1 VEPSVAASGEAVVPP
16 KYRKVVIGVI
26 GAVVVIALVIVGI
39 LVFNMESAALS
50 AGSGTATI
58 TWIRAPD
65 NGNSSSNPPQPFTG
79 TIGGHAVSGVATF
92 SGAATITEPI
102 ENGSGSEIVSGRS
115 GIATIPYFHYRGTLA
130 GKAFDLGLS
139 FGIPKSGGAGLQL
152 TDFVISGTYDGNKV
166 SATIEP
172 PTKTSS
178 INQSSPPLPFHGT
191 IGKWKVTGTI
201 HLPSGTNKQT
211 ATATYTLT
219 SG

>member
-1 VEPSVAASGEAVVPP
+1 VEPSVAPPGEAVVPP
-16 KYRKVVIGVI
+16 KHRKVVIGVI
-26 GAVVVIALVIVGI
+26 GAVVVIALVVVGI
-39 LVFNMESAALS
+39 LVFNMASAALS

-58 TWIRAPD
+58 TWIQAPD

-115 GIATIPYFHYRGTLA
+115 GVATIQYFHYRGTFA

-139 FGIPKSGGAGLQL
+139 IGIPKSGGAGLQI
-152 TDFVISGTYDGNKV
+152 TDFVISGTYAGDKV

-172 PTKTSS
+172 PKSS
-178 INQSSPPLPFHGT
+178 INQSSPPLAFHGT